1 MSDRW
6 WEIVVMCDP
15 VMEESVYWQL
25 EKFGCSGTATEK
37 KPDSCLIK
45 AYLSDIS
52 VQSLDISN
60 LSFWLE
66 QDALLLEASPP
77 KVHCHLIN
85 DEDWAT
91 SWKQHWQPQS
101 IGDRILVYPAWLDSP
116 QNTDRL
122 LLRLDPGAAF
132 GTGTHPTTQM
142 CLESLEM
149 RLSQGAETQTIA
161 DIGCGSGILSLGALL
176 LGTKEIHAVD
186 TDPLAVKTIKSNLEL
201 NNIDSGKLKILEGSI
216 EKLSELGTTYDGIVC
231 NILADTILELFP
243 QFEEITHPKSW
254 AILSGILVE
263 QADKISDLVEG
274 RGWTIAALWKRG
286 EWCCFNIRR
295 SEY

>member
-6 WEIVVMCDP
+6 WEIVVICDP

-37 KPDSCLIK
+37 TPDSCSIK

-66 QDALLLEASPP
+66 QDALLLESSPP
-77 KVHCHLIN
+77 KVDCHLID
-85 DEDWAT
+85 DEDWAS
-91 SWKQHWQPQS
+91 SWKEHWQPQA
-101 IGDRILVYPAWLDSP
+101 IGDRFLIYPAWLDSP
-116 QNTDRL
+116 PDTDRL
-122 LLRLDPGAAF
+122 ILRLDPGAAF

-142 CLESLEM
+142 CLESVEM
-149 RLSQGAETQTIA
+149 RLSQKAESTVIA
-161 DIGCGSGILSLGALL
+161 DIGSGSGILSLGALL
-176 LGTKEIHAVD
+176 LGAKEIHAVD
-186 TDPLAVKTIKSNLEL
+186 TDPLAVKTMKSNLAL
-201 NNIDSGKLKILEGSI
+201 NNADVQKYKVIEGSV
-216 EKLSELGTTYDGIVC
+216 EKLTKLGSTYDGIVC
-231 NILADTILELFP
+231 NILADIILEIFP
-243 QFEEITHPKSW
+243 QFDLITHSKSW

-263 QADKISDLVEG
+263 QADKVSDLVESK
-274 RGWTIAALWKRG
+274 GWTIAALWKRG
-286 EWCCFNIRR
+286 DWCCFNIRR

>member
-6 WEIVVMCDP
+6 WEIVVICDP

-37 KPDSCLIK
+37 KPDSCSIK

-52 VQSLDISN
+52 RQSLDIST
-60 LSFWLE
+60 LSLWLE

-77 KVHCHLIN
+77 QVDCHLID
-85 DEDWAT
+85 DEDWAS

-101 IGDRILVYPAWLDSP
+101 IGDRLLVYPAWLDLP

-132 GTGTHPTTQM
+132 GTGTHPTTQL

-149 RLSQGAETQTIA
+149 RLSQGAENQTIA

-176 LGTKEIHAVD
+176 LGAKEVHAID
-186 TDPLAVKTIKSNLEL
+186 TDPLAVKTTKSNLEL
-201 NNIDSGKLKILEGSI
+201 NNIDPQKLKILEGSI
-216 EKLSELGTTYDGIVC
+216 EKLPQLETTYDGIVC

-243 QFEEITHPKSW
+243 QFALITHDKSW

-263 QADKISDLVEG
+263 QADKIADLVEG
-274 RGWTIAALWKRG
+274 QGWTIAALWKRG
-286 EWCCFNIRR
+286 EWCCFNVRR